1 MRFYCINSLKADT
14 RAKKVFRKSLSTH
27 RRIGTLTMA
36 DDLEPEE
43 GNSGSMKDNVV
54 IVGVGLF
61 IVVVSKV

>member
-1 MRFYCINSLKADT
+1 
-14 RAKKVFRKSLSTH
+14 
-27 RRIGTLTMA
+27 MA